1 MMAFI
6 KQQAPQEVS
15 EDERTTARDFHGLSA
30 ELNSENAT
38 ARRWAV
44 RDLVSFPQAS
54 EVLVARLTIE
64 EDASVRTAILSS
76 LAQLGDKTAMN
87 GLVTCLRSDEA
98 SLRNEAIEVLKAIPD
113 EVGPIINTL
122 LNDSDSD
129 VRIFTIN
136 ILESLRHEHVEQ
148 WLMSVIDNDDQVNVC
163 ATAVDLLSEVGS
175 ELSVQS
181 LMNLKQRFA
190 NEPYICFSVDL
201 ALKRIQQGEH

>member
-30 ELNSENAT
+30 ELNSEHAT

-54 EVLVARLTIE
+54 EVLVARLKIE

-98 SLRNEAIEVLKAIPD
+98 SLRNEAIEV
-113 EVGPIINTL
+113 GPIINAL

>member
-1 MMAFI
+1 MAFI
-6 KQQAPQEVS
+6 KQQAPQAVN
-15 EDERTTARDFHGLSA
+15 EDERTTVRDFHGLSA
-30 ELNSENAT
+30 ELNNDNAT

-44 RDLVSFPQAS
+44 RDLVNFPHAS
-54 EVLVARLTIE
+54 DVLVARLKIE

-76 LAQLGDKTAMN
+76 LAQLGDETAMS

-136 ILESLRHEHVEQ
+136 ILESLRHDNVEQ

-163 ATAVDLLSEVGS
+163 ATAVDLLSEVGTD
-175 ELSVQS
+175 LSIQS
-181 LMNLKQRFA
+181 LINLKQRFA
-190 NEPYICFSVDL
+190 NEPYMCFSVDL

>member
-1 MMAFI
+1 MAFI
-6 KQQAPQEVS
+6 KQQAPQEVN
-15 EDERTTARDFHGLSA
+15 EDERTVVRDFHGLSE
-30 ELNSENAT
+30 ELNNENAT

-44 RDLVSFPQAS
+44 RDLVNFPHAS
-54 EVLVARLTIE
+54 DVLVTRLKIE

-76 LAQLGDKTAMN
+76 LAQLGDEAAMS
-87 GLVTCLRSDEA
+87 GLVMCLRSDEA

-136 ILESLRHEHVEQ
+136 ILESLRHENVEQ

-163 ATAVDLLSEVGS
+163 ATAVDLLSEVGTD
-175 ELSVQS
+175 LSVQS
-181 LMNLKQRFA
+181 LINLKQRFA
-190 NEPYICFSVDL
+190 NEPYMCFSVDL